1 MDRKMVTRPLPTES
15 KKMQVL
21 SKGILT
27 ASLLA
32 LITPS
37 FAQDTYERLFAFGDS
52 YADSG
57 YNLVELSG
65 GGGGYPT
72 MGRSPEQVAANFPYV
87 AFPYWMQNQLGFE
100 DSQMI
105 NYAIGGSTTQ
115 PYTDLG
121 SPLSGPYQM
130 NAWGGRRFTERD
142 LIALSF
148 GGNDGLGPGGVIY
161 ALAGV
166 GPTGHDFD
174 AARAAATAEQT
185 VQSLSL
191 NIKNFVAAGA
201 RNILIGGFSD
211 VSRLPAVDGVPH
223 PQSLQVF
230 GNVYYHRLQE
240 ELRPLALGG
249 TRIFLLDE
257 TRIIDQMSNHL
268 EDYGF
273 SSMAYVGANSAPSII
288 GPDGLHLTT
297 RGYEMLAKYMSNV
310 VMAPNDF
317 SLLPRSGLMSSQSF
331 GDSIVGRLDA
341 QRGLAPGQFGK
352 AGTVSVYTLG
362 GYTKRNSSDDS
373 FVSGSDYRG
382 NSVAIGAEFHIS
394 PTLLAG
400 LALKS
405 GTAKDRLGSGGN
417 LDSDSRLGTGYLS
430 YDDSVWFGDVLIG
443 YGRHDLELDR
453 VGVVQDVE
461 GRTDAETFAAIARGG
476 YLFNFG
482 SILAGPFVGVEYQ
495 RSEVDGYRETGDPYL
510 AFDVDEQ
517 IQKSLIST
525 LGLQIRA
532 PFQLGGHQISTYMN
546 IAWRHQFEDSYSFT
560 STLQQSPL
568 LPIRTEVE
576 YGESRNHGVIG
587 GGLSVS
593 LSSALSWQFS
603 GSSEFGRESGDGYQ
617 LGTSLNYSF

>member
-1 MDRKMVTRPLPTES
+1 MDRKTNTRPLHS
-15 KKMQVL
+15 KFNKSQML

-32 LITPS
+32 LLTPS
-37 FAQDTYERLFAFGDS
+37 FAQDTYDQLFAFGDS

-65 GGGGYPT
+65 GGASYPSL
-72 MGRSPEQVAANFPYV
+72 GHSPEQVAANFPYV
-87 AFPYWMQNQLGFE
+87 AFPYWMQNQMGLE

-121 SPLSGPYQM
+121 SALSGPYQM

-142 LIALSF
+142 LIVLSF

-174 AARAAATAEQT
+174 AAKATATAEQT
-185 VQSLSL
+185 VKTLSL
-191 NIKNFVAAGA
+191 DIKSFAAAGA
-201 RNILIGGFSD
+201 RNIVIGGFSD
-211 VSRLPAVDGVPH
+211 LSRLPAVDSVPH
-223 PQSLQVF
+223 PHSLQVF
-230 GNVYYHRLQE
+230 GNIYYQRLQE

-273 SSMAYVGANSAPSII
+273 RSMAYAGANSAPSIV
-288 GPDGLHLTT
+288 GSDGLHLTT

-317 SLLPRSGLMSSQSF
+317 SLLSRSSLMSSQSF

-341 QRGLAPGQFGK
+341 QRGLASAQFGK
-352 AGTVSVYTLG
+352 PGTVSVYSLG
-362 GYTKRNSSDDS
+362 GYTERNSSDDG
-373 FVSGSDYRG
+373 FVSGSDYRDK
-382 NSVAIGAEFHIS
+382 SVAIGAEFQIS

-405 GTAKDRLGSGGN
+405 GTGKDRPDSGAH
-417 LDSDSRLGTGYLS
+417 LDSDSMLGTGYLS

-443 YGRHDLELDR
+443 YGRHNLELDR
-453 VGVVQDVE
+453 MGVVQHVE
-461 GRTDAETFAAIARGG
+461 GSTDAETFAAIARGG

-482 SILAGPFVGVEYQ
+482 YILAGPFVGVEYQ

-517 IQKSLIST
+517 IQKSLISSF
-525 LGLQIRA
+525 GLQIRA
-532 PFQLGGHQISTYMN
+532 PFQLGDHLISTYIN
-546 IAWRHQFEDSYSFT
+546 IAWRHQFEDAYSFT

-568 LPIRTEVE
+568 LPISTEVE
-576 YGESRNHGVIG
+576 DGESRDYGVIG
-587 GGLSVS
+587 GGLSVT

-603 GSSEFGRESGDGYQ
+603 GSSDFGREGGGGYQ